1 MSHINASQTVCGSVM
16 NQLMRTAS
24 STITACAALVL
35 AIDVPRVALAQGASL
50 TVTNP
55 NFSDLTGLTAQGG
68 GWYAGVPAGWSSNS
82 PQLAGG
88 YTVYGPSG
96 TYYANLNTLG
106 RGGADGGFSTLSQGV
121 GTLAVTSNVTASF
134 EVIPLSGNYFVASAI
149 ANSSGGTYA
158 ISNSPSLQS
167 SAQTVTYSA
176 KSVPAGTSMQIW
188 FWANGYAPGV
198 TAVSMVDSPT
208 TFQWNGGSAGTW
220 SSGGNGWTD
229 TFDSTSASWSNALP
243 VVAQFNGTGPTSV
256 AVDAGGV
263 TVGSFVV
270 SGTTYDFA
278 GGAVTTTTPS
288 WTIGSGALAGVAN
301 VVAGSSGVTKSG
313 GGTLV
318 FSGNNSY
325 TGATAVSAGTLVVN
339 HANALGSTAAGTTV
353 ANGARLLLSPTSG
366 NITVANESLTISGTG
381 SSGWVLRSATGGNS
395 WGGKITLAADSI
407 IQAASGASLTLDVAT
422 GDAVDVGSFT
432 ATFNGAGT
440 HLIND
445 PIAGT
450 GGLTKAGSGILTLG
464 GNSTYSGLTTVSL
477 GKLLVNGDNSSAT
490 GAVTVA
496 AGATL
501 GGSGVIGGA
510 TTVNG
515 ILSPGNSPGELS
527 IASLV
532 LGGSSTSLFEINGTT
547 RGTSYDGV
555 TILQSGGL
563 TYGGVLSLAFAGT
576 FGTNT
581 TFDLFNFSGGATGNF
596 SSVTASGPYGSLTF
610 VNDGFG
616 VWTSGPTNVAGQT
629 LTFTQSTGDLAIVPE
644 PSTLAMLGCVA
655 AFGGF
660 LLRRRRA
667 AVAGQR

>member
-1 MSHINASQTVCGSVM
+1 MKHVNASQTVCGSVVNRLVRATSVM
-16 NQLMRTAS
+16 VAV
-24 STITACAALVL
+24 CVVL
-35 AIDVPRVALAQGASL
+35 AAVSPRIAVAQGASL

-82 PQLAGG
+82 TQLAGG
-88 YTVYGPSG
+88 YTVLNSG
-96 TYYANLNTLG
+96 GTSYANLNTLA
-106 RGGADGGFSTLSQGV
+106 RGNADGGFSTLSQGV

-134 EVIPLSGNYFVASAI
+134 QVTPLSGSYIVASAI

-158 ISNSPSLQS
+158 ISTSPSLQS

-176 KSVPAGTSMQIW
+176 KSVPAGTQTQIW

-198 TAVSMVDSPT
+198 TAVSVVDSPT
-208 TFQWNGGSAGTW
+208 TFQWSGGAGGAW
-220 SSGGNGWTD
+220 SSGGSGWTD
-229 TFDSTSASWSNALP
+229 TFDSASASWSNALP

-263 TVGSFVV
+263 TVGSFAV
-270 SGTTYDFA
+270 SGTAYDFA
-278 GGAVTTTTPS
+278 GGVITTTTPT
-288 WTIGSGALAGVAN
+288 WTIGSGALAGVAS
-301 VVAGSSGVTKSG
+301 VVAGSSGVTKAG

-325 TGATAVSAGTLVVN
+325 AGATAVSAGTLVVN

-353 ANGARLLLSPTSG
+353 ANGARLLLSPTTG
-366 NITVANESLTISGTG
+366 NITVGNEALTISGTG
-381 SSGWVLRSATGGNS
+381 SSGWVLRSATGANS

-407 IQAASGASLTLDVAT
+407 IQAASGASLTLDVAA
-422 GDAVDVGSFT
+422 GDAVDVASFI

-440 HLIND
+440 TVIND
-445 PIAGT
+445 PVVGAG
-450 GGLTKAGSGILTLG
+450 GVTKAGSGILTLA
-464 GNSTYSGLTTVSL
+464 GNSSYSGSTTVSQ

-515 ILSPGNSPGELS
+515 SLSPGNSPGELS

-555 TILQSGGL
+555 TILQSSGL
-563 TYGGVLSLAFAGT
+563 AYGGVLSLTFAGT
-576 FGTNT
+576 FGDNT
-581 TFDLFNFSGGATGNF
+581 TFDLFNFGGAATGSF
-596 SSVTASGPYGSLTF
+596 SSVTASGSYGSLTF

-616 VWTSGPTNVAGQT
+616 VWTSGPTSVAGQT
-629 LTFTQSTGDLAIVPE
+629 MTFTQSTGDLAIVPE

-655 AFGGF
+655 ACGGL

-667 AVAGQR
+667 LAASRR